1 MKIAKKDNFTILV
14 PTEKEFLC
22 SIEDKERFDRETEE
36 ESKKPE
42 EYRQEIAPIYKFKE
56 AYIPESRT
64 IEDCEKEFIEIN
76 ITMDKSRLVT
86 QTM

>member
-22 SIEDKERFDRETEE
+22 QIEDKERYERQIAEQELI
-36 ESKKPE
+36 PE
-42 EYRQEIAPIYKFKE
+42 EYRTDVVPIYKFKE

-64 IEDCEKEFIEIN
+64 IEDCEKEFMEI
-76 ITMDKSRLVT
+76 D
-86 QTM
+86 

>member
-1 MKIAKKDNFTILV
+1 MKITKKDNFTILV
-14 PTEKEFLC
+14 PTEKEKFLC
-22 SIEDKERFDRETEE
+22 SIEDKSRFDRETEE

-64 IEDCEKEFIEIN
+64 VEDCEKEFMEI
-76 ITMDKSRLVT
+76 D
-86 QTM
+86 

>member
-22 SIEDKERFDRETEE
+22 SIEDKERYERETEE

-56 AYIPESRT
+56 AYVPEGKTVDDYVS
-64 IEDCEKEFIEIN
+64 IFMEIA
-76 ITMDKSRLVT
+76 
-86 QTM
+86 

>member
-1 MKIAKKDNFTILV
+1 MKITKKDNFTILV

-56 AYIPESRT
+56 AYVPEGKTVDDYVS
-64 IEDCEKEFIEIN
+64 IFMEIA
-76 ITMDKSRLVT
+76 
-86 QTM
+86 

>member
-14 PTEKEFLC
+14 PTQKEFLC

-56 AYIPESRT
+56 AYVPEGKTVDDYVS
-64 IEDCEKEFIEIN
+64 IFMEIA
-76 ITMDKSRLVT
+76 
-86 QTM
+86 

>member
-22 SIEDKERFDRETEE
+22 SIEDKSRFDRETEE

-56 AYIPESRT
+56 AYIPESR
-64 IEDCEKEFIEIN
+64 IVEDCEKEFIEI
-76 ITMDKSRLVT
+76 D
-86 QTM
+86 

>member
-1 MKIAKKDNFTILV
+1 MKIIKQDNFTKLV

-42 EYRQEIAPIYKFKE
+42 EYRQEIVPIYKFKE

-64 IEDCEKEFIEIN
+64 IESCEEVFMEI
-76 ITMDKSRLVT
+76 DGDT
-86 QTM
+86 QQ

>member
-56 AYIPESRT
+56 AYVPEGKTVDDYVS
-64 IEDCEKEFIEIN
+64 IFMEIA
-76 ITMDKSRLVT
+76 
-86 QTM
+86 

>member
-1 MKIAKKDNFTILV
+1 MKIAKKGNFTILV

-56 AYIPESRT
+56 AYVPE
-64 IEDCEKEFIEIN
+64 EKTVDDYVSIFMEIA
-76 ITMDKSRLVT
+76 
-86 QTM
+86 

>member
-22 SIEDKERFDRETEE
+22 SIEDKERFDQETEE

-56 AYIPESRT
+56 AYVPEGKTVDDYVS
-64 IEDCEKEFIEIN
+64 IFMEIA
-76 ITMDKSRLVT
+76 
-86 QTM
+86 

>member
-1 MKIAKKDNFTILV
+1 MKITKKDNFTILV
-14 PTEKEFLC
+14 ATEKEKFLC
-22 SIEDKERFDRETEE
+22 SIEDKDRFDRETEE

-64 IEDCEKEFIEIN
+64 VEDCEKEFIEI
-76 ITMDKSRLVT
+76 D
-86 QTM
+86 

>member
-22 SIEDKERFDRETEE
+22 SIEDKSRFDREAEE

-42 EYRQEIAPIYKFKE
+42 EYRQEVAPIYKFKE

-64 IEDCEKEFIEIN
+64 VEDCEKEFIEI
-76 ITMDKSRLVT
+76 D
-86 QTM
+86 

>member
-14 PTEKEFLC
+14 ATEKEFLC

-56 AYIPESRT
+56 AYVPEGKTVDDYVS
-64 IEDCEKEFIEIN
+64 IFMEIA
-76 ITMDKSRLVT
+76 
-86 QTM
+86 

>member
-1 MKIAKKDNFTILV
+1 MKIAKKGNFTILV

-22 SIEDKERFDRETEE
+22 SIEDKSRFDRETEE

-56 AYIPESRT
+56 AYVPEGKTVDDYVS
-64 IEDCEKEFIEIN
+64 IFMEIA
-76 ITMDKSRLVT
+76 
-86 QTM
+86 

>member
-1 MKIAKKDNFTILV
+1 MKIANKGNFTILV

-22 SIEDKERFDRETEE
+22 SIEDKSRFDREAEE

-64 IEDCEKEFIEIN
+64 VEDCEKEFMEI
-76 ITMDKSRLVT
+76 D
-86 QTM
+86 

>member
-22 SIEDKERFDRETEE
+22 SIEDKSRFDKETEE

-56 AYIPESRT
+56 AYVPEGKTVDDYVS
-64 IEDCEKEFIEIN
+64 IFMEIA
-76 ITMDKSRLVT
+76 
-86 QTM
+86 

>member
-14 PTEKEFLC
+14 PTEKEFIC
-22 SIEDKERFDRETEE
+22 SIEDKSRFDRETEE

-56 AYIPESRT
+56 AYVPEGKTVDDYVS
-64 IEDCEKEFIEIN
+64 IFMEIA
-76 ITMDKSRLVT
+76 
-86 QTM
+86 

>member
-1 MKIAKKDNFTILV
+1 MKIAKKGNFTILV
-14 PTEKEFLC
+14 PTEKEFIC
-22 SIEDKERFDRETEE
+22 SIEDKSRFDIETEE

-64 IEDCEKEFIEIN
+64 VEDCEKEFMEI
-76 ITMDKSRLVT
+76 D
-86 QTM
+86 